1 MSSFDSLRTSSST
14 LARRGPALAVCLAL
28 ALGAGIATATLAVP
42 PGTSAQESGLR
53 VTELATARGYA
64 AATGAVDATTTF
76 RRTDGRIFVVIRL
89 ENPSGAEQDITVA
102 FERAEGTPASGA
114 RGGVTLH
121 VPASRR
127 YRTVARTSTSRPAGR
142 WRAVVRDG
150 QGNVLQSVEFDV
162 TE

>member
-1 MSSFDSLRTSSST
+1 MTSIDSLRTRSSRHTS
-14 LARRGPALAVCLAL
+14 LRAAALAACLGL
-28 ALGAGIATATLAVP
+28 AAGAAATSLACATVA
-42 PGTSAQESGLR
+42 SAQESGLR

-64 AATGAVDATTTF
+64 AATGAVDPTATF
-76 RRTDGRIFVVIRL
+76 RRTDGRIFVVLRL

-102 FERAEGTPASGA
+102 FERAEGTPANGA

>member
-1 MSSFDSLRTSSST
+1 MTSFSLVRHT
-14 LARRGPALAVCLAL
+14 LASLAL
-28 ALGAGIATATLAVP
+28 ATALGTAAALLLAAAP
-42 PGTSAQESGLR
+42 EMAHAQEQGIR
-53 VTELATARGYA
+53 VTELTTARGYA
-64 AATGAVDATTTF
+64 VATGAVDPTTRF
-76 RRTDGRIFVVIRL
+76 RRTDGRVFVVIRL
-89 ENPSGAEQDITVA
+89 ENPSGAEQDITVS
-102 FERAEGTPASGA
+102 FERAEGTPVAGA

>member
-1 MSSFDSLRTSSST
+1 MTSIRTCLVT
-14 LARRGPALAVCLAL
+14 MILTALAAASLMLASL
-28 ALGAGIATATLAVP
+28 ATAQDAD
-42 PGTSAQESGLR
+42 LR

-64 AATGAVDATTTF
+64 AATGATDPTTSF
-76 RRTDGRIFVVIRL
+76 RRTDGRVFVVIRL

-102 FERAEGTPASGA
+102 FERAEGTPTTGA

-127 YRTVARTSTSRPAGR
+127 YRTVARTSTNRAPGR
-142 WRAVVRDG
+142 WRAVVRNSAG
-150 QGNVLQSVEFDV
+150 EVLQTVEFEI

>member
-1 MSSFDSLRTSSST
+1 MTSIATST
-14 LARRGPALAVCLAL
+14 LSTRLSRKLAPALAVLATVLFAGL
-28 ALGAGIATATLAVP
+28 A
-42 PGTSAQESGLR
+42 SAQESGLR
-53 VTELATARGYA
+53 VTEMVTARGYA
-64 AATGAVDATTTF
+64 AATGASDPTTTF
-76 RRTDGRIFVVIRL
+76 RRTDGRIFVVVRL

-102 FERAEGTPASGA
+102 FERAEGTPAVGA

-142 WRAVVRDG
+142 WRAVVRDSG
-150 QGNVLQSVEFDV
+150 GNVLQSVEFEV